1 MESPESWNG
10 PCSSSNFRA
19 SGACVKNQGLAAHG
33 PRSLSAFT
41 DSGKHAGRET
51 PAQQGFALS
60 VFADSERCAKV
71 TERA

>member
-1 MESPESWNG
+1 
-10 PCSSSNFRA
+10 
-19 SGACVKNQGLAAHG
+19 
-33 PRSLSAFT
+33 LSAFA

-71 TERA
+71 TEPA